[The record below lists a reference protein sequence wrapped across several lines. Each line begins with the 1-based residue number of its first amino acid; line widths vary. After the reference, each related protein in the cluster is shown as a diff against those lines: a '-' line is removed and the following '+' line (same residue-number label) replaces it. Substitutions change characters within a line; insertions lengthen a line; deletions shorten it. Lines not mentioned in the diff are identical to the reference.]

1 MRTFKEL
8 GLSTKTLIA
17 LEKKGFEEPTEIQA
31 LTIPLVLGSTKDIV
45 AQAQTGTGK
54 TAAFALPL
62 IELLDSSVKQTQAL
76 ILAPT
81 RELVVQIAEEI
92 NSLKGDSGLT
102 IAPIYGGQSIDVQLI
117 RLKKGVSIVVG
128 TPGRLLDHL
137 SRKTLRLNNIKFL
150 ILDEAD
156 EMLNMGFIEDIETI
170 IEATPEE
177 KRVLLFSATM
187 PARIREM
194 ASKYMKEI
202 ENAKV
207 ERALTTSLT
216 DQIYF
221 EVSQHDKLEA
231 LCRIID
237 IEDSIYGIIF
247 CRTKIEVDELTSKLQ
262 DRGYSA
268 DALHGDISQSQ
279 RETILRKFKK
289 KNLNLLVATDVAA
302 RGIDISNLTHVIN
315 YSLPQDPES
324 YVHRIGRTGRAGN
337 QGTAITFITP
347 SEFYRLGFIKRI
359 TSAQIRKKKI
369 PDIDEI
375 LTARMQNLTK
385 DITGKIS
392 TGNDKTFFHEW
403 ATQLLALGEPTEM
416 VAAVLKL
423 AFGDVFNRENYR
435 DITPIEGK
443 KRGVSPVDA
452 EGKTRLFIA
461 LGSNKGVT
469 KKSLAQFITEQA
481 GVPDRLIN
489 DIRVYEEFSYASVP
503 FENAETIIAELK
515 KFRIGKKQLFVEKA
529 RPPKESDRK
538 NDRNKERRKRS

>member
-1 MRTFKEL
+1 MRTFKDL
-8 GLSTKTLIA
+8 GLSSKTLTA

-31 LTIPLVLGSTKDIV
+31 LTIPLVLTSKKDIV

-62 IELLDSSVKQTQAL
+62 IELLDASIKQTQAL

-102 IAPIYGGQSIDVQLI
+102 IAPIYGGQSIDLQLT
-117 RLKKGVSIVVG
+117 RLKRGVSIVVG
-128 TPGRLLDHL
+128 TPGRILDHL
-137 SRKTLRLNNIKFL
+137 SRKTLRLDSIKFL
-150 ILDEAD
+150 ILDEGD

-170 IEATPEE
+170 LESTPEE

-187 PARIREM
+187 PPRIREL
-194 ASKYMKEI
+194 ASKYMKEV
-202 ENAKV
+202 ESAKA
-207 ERALTTSLT
+207 EKALTTSLT

-221 EVSQHDKLEA
+221 EVALHDKFEA

-237 IEDSIYGIIF
+237 IEDSIYSIIF
-247 CRTKIEVDELTSKLQ
+247 CRTKVEVDELTSKLQ
-262 DRGYSA
+262 DRGYNV
-268 DALHGDISQSQ
+268 DCLHGDISQSQ
-279 RETILRKFKK
+279 REAILRKFRK

-324 YVHRIGRTGRAGN
+324 YIHRIGRTGRAGN

-347 SEFYRLGFIKRI
+347 SEFHKLGFIKRI

-375 LTARMQNLTK
+375 LAARMQILTK
-385 DITGKIS
+385 DITGKIGD
-392 TGNDKTFFHEW
+392 TGEKTFFHEW
-403 ATQLLALGEPTEM
+403 AEQLLSQGEPAEM
-416 VAAVLKL
+416 IAAVLKL
-423 AFGDVFNRENYR
+423 AFGDIFKRENYR
-435 DITPIEGK
+435 DLTPVESK

-461 LGSNKGVT
+461 IGSNNGAN

-489 DIRVYEEFSYASVP
+489 DIRVYDEFSYATVP

-529 RPPKESDRK
+529 RPMKESDSAK
-538 NDRNKERRKRS
+538 RRKKR

>member
-31 LTIPLVLGSTKDIV
+31 LTIPLVLNSTKDIV

-92 NSLKGDSGLT
+92 NSLKGNSGLT
-102 IAPIYGGQSIDVQLI
+102 IAPIYGGQSIDVQLM

-128 TPGRLLDHL
+128 TPGRILDHL
-137 SRKTLRLNNIKFL
+137 SRKTLRLNAIKFL
-150 ILDEAD
+150 ILDEGD

-170 IEATPEE
+170 IESTPDE

-187 PARIREM
+187 PARIRDM

-202 ENAKV
+202 ENAKA
-207 ERALTTSLT
+207 EKALTTSLT

-247 CRTKIEVDELTSKLQ
+247 CRTKVEVDELTSKLQ
-262 DRGYSA
+262 DRGYNA

-279 RETILRKFKK
+279 RESILRKFKK

-347 SEFYRLGFIKRI
+347 SEFHRLGFIKRI
-359 TSAQIRKKKI
+359 TSAQIRKKKV

-375 LTARMQNLTK
+375 LAARMQNLTK
-385 DITGKIS
+385 NITGKINAE
-392 TGNDKTFFHEW
+392 NDKTFFNEW
-403 ATQLLALGEPTEM
+403 ATQLLALGEPAEM

-461 LGSNKGVT
+461 LGSSKGVT
-469 KKSLAQFITEQA
+469 RKTLAQFITEQA

-489 DIRVYEEFSYASVP
+489 DIRVYDEFSYATVP

-529 RPPKESDRK
+529 RPPKEGDRR
-538 NDRNKERRKRS
+538 NDNSRMRKKR